1 MEIKLNTP
9 HQFLDKSVEIA
20 AMNAGCWARVKWHM
34 PYGARFTLQAAPGS
48 PDPASFE
55 HHDAVIKSLLDIY
68 PDARIR
74 TARATFEGKLDGEAQ
89 KAARV
94 A

>member
-1 MEIKLNTP
+1 MEIKLASP

-20 AMNAGCWARVKWHM
+20 ARNAGCWARLKWHM
-34 PYGARFTLQAAPGS
+34 PNGARFTLQATPGS
-48 PDPASFE
+48 DVPASFE
-55 HHDAVIKSLLDIY
+55 HHDEVIKSLLDIY

-74 TARATFEGKLDGEAQ
+74 TARATFEGLADWEAQ
-89 KAARV
+89 KQARV

>member
-1 MEIKLNTP
+1 MEIKLNKP

-20 AMNAGCWARVKWHM
+20 AMNAGCWARVKHWTSIS
-34 PYGARFTLQAAPGS
+34 ARFTLQATPGS
-48 PDPASFE
+48 EVPASFE
-55 HHDAVIKSLLDIY
+55 AHDAIIKSLLDIY

-74 TARATFEGKLDGEAQ
+74 TARATFEGKADWEAQ
-89 KAARV
+89 KQARV